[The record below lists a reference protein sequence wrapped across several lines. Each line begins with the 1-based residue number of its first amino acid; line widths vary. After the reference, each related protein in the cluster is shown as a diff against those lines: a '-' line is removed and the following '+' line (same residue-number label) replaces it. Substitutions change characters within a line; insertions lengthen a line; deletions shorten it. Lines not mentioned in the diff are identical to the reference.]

1 MSDLA
6 IGARDDTAFRP
17 LTVALMLV
25 IGLLGFVGALVLG
38 AYAPTLQSNGNGG
51 EHALS
56 KSAVG
61 FSGIVALAA
70 ATGRNP
76 RIVRNERGWVGA
88 ELVVATPPRAAVPVG
103 GLTQARLYKTTLML
117 LPKWDTVKDEDK
129 AGWVWI
135 KDLLPVSEPQ
145 GVLAPAQQFTIE
157 RRSRGGTPLVTASAL
172 PPTIRFAAP
181 VSLQVITGATLQP
194 LTEDSPDKDGLV
206 PLITDGHG
214 GTVLAQLGNLYVLA
228 DPDLLD
234 NAGMKDSRNAAS
246 ALALL
251 DWLNR
256 DHPSSIGFDVTLN
269 GLGQDRNPLTLAFDP
284 PFLAMTLAIAAVLL
298 LLGLSALA
306 RFGAPRRRER
316 AIAFGKAALVD
327 NSAALVR
334 KAGRARRL
342 GGRYA
347 AVIRDHAVRAFGVPP
362 RLKGAAID
370 AYLDG
375 LEGARFSDLAASAE
389 AADDDHTLLAAARA
403 LHDWQQEK
411 LG

>member
-38 AYAPTLQSNGNGG
+38 AYAPALHSQGDGG

-76 RIVRNERGWVGA
+76 RIVRSEQGWVGA
-88 ELVVATPPRAAVPVG
+88 ELVVATPPRGTVPVG
-103 GLTQARLYKTTLML
+103 GLTQARAYKTTLML
-117 LPKWDTVKDEDK
+117 LPKWDTVKDEEN

-135 KDLLPVSEPQ
+135 NGLLPVSEPQ
-145 GVLAPAQQFTIE
+145 GVLAPTQQFTIE
-157 RRSRGGTPLVTASAL
+157 RRGGSSKPLVTAASL
-172 PPTIRFAAP
+172 PPTIQFTAP
-181 VSLQVITGATLQP
+181 TSLQVITGATIQ
-194 LTEDSPDKDGLV
+194 ESSSESPDDRRLV
-206 PLITDGHG
+206 PLITDGQG
-214 GTVLAQLGNLYVLA
+214 GTVLARIDNLYVLA

-234 NAGMKDSRNAAS
+234 NAGMKDERNAAS

-251 DWLNR
+251 NWLNR
-256 DHPSSIGFDVTLN
+256 EHPSSIGFDVTLN

-298 LLGLSALA
+298 LLGLYALA

-347 AVIRDHAVRAFGVPP
+347 AVIRDRAVRAFGVPL